1 MSSQPLDPL
10 PDWDPEERPRMPGS
24 PALVKHSPGR
34 RLAYGLVG
42 LLVITTSGLGTGLV
56 SANLQNIQGHLGL
69 TPSEAAWLPAVYV
82 MFNASAN
89 LILFKCRQR
98 FGIRHFAE
106 AGIAAYVLLCVLHLV
121 VADYPTALLLRAV
134 AGFAAAPMSAL
145 GMFYLM
151 QAFPLKHLGRALCL
165 ALGLMQ
171 AMTPLAWVL
180 SPSLASTGDFRE
192 IYRLEL
198 GMALLSLAAMVIVKL
213 PQGIRIRVFEPL
225 DFLSFALMAPAIALV
240 GAVFAQMRYEWWED
254 NPWMAY
260 AIIAAMAMALA
271 AVLIEHHRARPLIMT
286 RWLGTSDAFRFGMGA
301 VGMRFLLSEQ
311 SYTAPGLLRTLGM
324 GPDQL
329 QPLYAVIFA
338 ATIVGA
344 VISALMFGPKRVL
357 AILGISIGLVI
368 AGSYLEHNAT
378 NLTRPHDVYLSQ
390 LMISLATGMFMGPL
404 LLMGITKAL
413 SRGTDHIVTFSVLF
427 SLSQGI
433 GGLAGPAVLGT
444 YQLYREHEYSTVLVD
459 ALDPADPQVAQRIKL
474 YQGAYAKAIVDP
486 ARRDIQAL
494 TLLAQAATREANVRA
509 YNDASLLNSVI
520 AFCFLFWTFASDIF
534 RVLTGGIEKARR
546 LTRRR
551 LSVARYRQSRKLRTT
566 PQ

>member
-1 MSSQPLDPL
+1 MNARPIDPL
-10 PDWDPEERPRMPGS
+10 PNWDPEERPRIPGS
-24 PALVKHSPGR
+24 PAFVKHAPGR

-42 LLVITTSGLGTGLV
+42 LLVIPTSGLGTGLIA
-56 SANLQNIQGHLGL
+56 ANLQNIQGHLGL
-69 TPSEAAWLPAVYV
+69 TPSEAVWLSAVYV

-106 AGIAAYVLLCVLHLV
+106 AGIVAYVVLCVLHLV

-134 AGFAAAPMSAL
+134 AGFAAAPMTTL

-180 SPSLASTGDFRE
+180 SPWLASTGDFRE

-198 GMALLSLAAMVIVKL
+198 GMALLSLAAIVIVKL
-213 PQGIRIRVFEPL
+213 PQGIRVQTFEPL
-225 DFLSFALMAPAIALV
+225 DFLSFAFLAPAIALV

-260 AIIAAMAMALA
+260 AVIAALIMVTVAG
-271 AVLIEHHRARPLIMT
+271 LIEHHRAHPLVMT
-286 RWLGTSDAFRFGMGA
+286 RWLGTGDAFRFGMGA

-311 SYTAPGLLRTLGM
+311 SYTAPGLLRMLGM

-338 ATIVGA
+338 GTIAGA
-344 VISALMFGPKRVL
+344 VASALMFGPKRIV
-357 AILGISIGLVI
+357 AILGVSITLVV
-368 AGSYLEHNAT
+368 AGSYLEHSAT
-378 NLTRPHDVYLSQ
+378 NLTRPQDVYLSQ
-390 LMISLATGMFMGPL
+390 LMISLATGMFIGPL

-413 SRGTDHIVTFSVLF
+413 ARGTDHIVTFSVLF

-433 GGLAGPAVLGT
+433 GGLAGPAVLST
-444 YQLYREHEYSTVLVD
+444 YQLYREHEYSAVLT
-459 ALDPADPQVAQRIKL
+459 AELNPADPQVAQRIKL
-474 YQGAYAKAIVDP
+474 YQGAYAKTIVDP
-486 ARRDIQAL
+486 LRRDIQAQ
-494 TLLAQAATREANVRA
+494 TLLAQVATREANVRA
-509 YNDASLLNSVI
+509 YNDASLLNSLI
-520 AFCFLFWTFASDIF
+520 AFAFLFWTFASDIL
-534 RVLTGGIEKARR
+534 RVLTGGVEKARR

-551 LSVARYRQSRKLRTT
+551 LSVVRYRQARKLRTHL
-566 PQ
+566 Q

>member
-1 MSSQPLDPL
+1 MSHQPLDPL
-10 PDWDPEERPRMPGS
+10 PDWDPEERPRIPGS
-24 PALVKHSPGR
+24 PAFVKHTPGR
-34 RLAYGLVG
+34 RIAYGLVG
-42 LLVITTSGLGTGLV
+42 LLVIPTSGLGTGLV
-56 SANLQNIQGHLGL
+56 AANLQNIQGHLGL
-69 TPSEAAWLPAVYV
+69 TQSEAAWLSAVYV

-89 LILFKCRQR
+89 LVLFKCRQR

-106 AGIAAYVLLCVLHLV
+106 AGIAAYAIICVLHLV

-134 AGFAAAPMSAL
+134 AGFAAAPMTAL

-180 SPSLASTGDFRE
+180 SPWLASTGDFRE

-198 GMALLSLAAMVIVKL
+198 GMALISLAAIVIVKL
-213 PQGIRIRVFEPL
+213 PQGIRIHIFEPL
-225 DFLSFALMAPAIALV
+225 DFLSFALLAPAIALV

-260 AIIAAMAMALA
+260 AVIAALVMATA
-271 AVLIEHHRARPLIMT
+271 AVLIEHHRARPLVMT

-329 QPLYAVIFA
+329 QPLYAVIFF
-338 ATIVGA
+338 ATIAGA
-344 VISALMFGPKRVL
+344 VISALMFGPKRIL
-357 AILGISIGLVI
+357 AILGVSITLVV

-378 NLTRPHDVYLSQ
+378 NLTRPHDVYISQ
-390 LMISLATGMFMGPL
+390 CMISLATGMFIGPL
-404 LLMGITKAL
+404 LLMGFTKAL
-413 SRGTDHIVTFSVLF
+413 ARGVDHIVTFSVLF
-427 SLSQGI
+427 SLSQGM
-433 GGLAGPAVLGT
+433 GGLAGPGILGT
-444 YQLYREHEYSTVLVD
+444 YQLYREHEYSTVITA
-459 ALDPADPQVAQRIKL
+459 ALDPADPQVAQRLKL
-474 YQGAYAKAIVDP
+474 YQSAYAKVIVDP
-486 ARRDIQAL
+486 ARRDIQAQAA
-494 TLLAQAATREANVRA
+494 LAQVATREANVRA
-509 YNDASLLNSVI
+509 YNDASLLNSLI
-520 AFCFLFWTFASDIF
+520 AFGFLFWTFANDIF
-534 RVLTGGIEKARR
+534 RILTGSVERAGR

-551 LSVARYRQSRKLRTT
+551 LSVARYKQARKLRIRS
-566 PQ
+566 Q

>member
-1 MSSQPLDPL
+1 MTVRPLDPL
-10 PDWDPEERPRMPGS
+10 PDWDPEERPRIPGS

-42 LLVITTSGLGTGLV
+42 LLVIPTSGLGTGLV
-56 SANLQNIQGHLGL
+56 AANLQNIQGHLGL
-69 TPSEAAWLPAVYV
+69 TPSEAAWLSAVYV

-106 AGIAAYVLLCVLHLV
+106 AGIAAYAVICVLHLV

-134 AGFAAAPMSAL
+134 AGFAAAPLSAL

-198 GMALLSLAAMVIVKL
+198 GMALLSLAAIVIVKL
-213 PQGIRIRVFEPL
+213 PQGIRIQTFEPL
-225 DFLSFALMAPAIALV
+225 DFLSFALLAPAIALV

-260 AIIAAMAMALA
+260 AVIAAMAMATIA
-271 AVLIEHHRARPLIMT
+271 GLIEHHRAHPLVMT

-311 SYTAPGLLRTLGM
+311 SYMAPGLLRTLGM

-329 QPLYAVIFA
+329 QPLYAVILGG
-338 ATIVGA
+338 TIAGA
-344 VISALMFGPKRVL
+344 VASALMFGPKRIL
-357 AILGISIGLVI
+357 AILGVSITLVV
-368 AGSYLEHNAT
+368 AGSYLEHSAT

-413 SRGTDHIVTFSVLF
+413 ARGADHIVTFSVLF
-427 SLSQGI
+427 SLSQGM

-444 YQLYREHEYSTVLVD
+444 YQLYREHEYSTVLVAD
-459 ALDPADPQVAQRIKL
+459 LNPAAPQVAQRIKL
-474 YQGAYAKAIVDP
+474 YQGVYAKTITDP
-486 ARRDIQAL
+486 ARRDIQAQA
-494 TLLAQAATREANVRA
+494 LLAQVTTREANVRA
-509 YNDASLLNSVI
+509 YNDTSLLNSLI
-520 AFCFLFWTFASDIF
+520 ALGFLLWTFASDIL

-551 LSVARYRQSRKLRTT
+551 LSIARYRQVRKFRIHA
-566 PQ
+566 Q

>member
-1 MSSQPLDPL
+1 MNLQPLDPS
-10 PDWDPEERPRMPGS
+10 PNWDPEERPRIPGS
-24 PALVKHSPGR
+24 PAFVKHSPGR

-42 LLVITTSGLGTGLV
+42 LLIIPTSGLGTGLV
-56 SANLQNIQGHLGL
+56 AANLQNIQGHLGL
-69 TPSEAAWLPAVYV
+69 TQSEAAWLSAVYV

-89 LILFKCRQR
+89 LILYKCRQR

-106 AGIAAYVLLCVLHLV
+106 VGIAAYAVICILHLI

-134 AGFAAAPMSAL
+134 AGFVAAPMSAL

-180 SPSLASTGDFRE
+180 SPWLASTGDFRE

-198 GMALLSLAAMVIVKL
+198 GMALLSLAAIVIVKL
-213 PQGIRIRVFEPL
+213 PQGIRIQTFEPL
-225 DFLSFALMAPAIALV
+225 DFLSFALLAPAIALV

-260 AIIAAMAMALA
+260 AVIAALVMA
-271 AVLIEHHRARPLIMT
+271 AVAVVIEHNRARPLVMI

-329 QPLYAVIFA
+329 QPLYAVIFLG
-338 ATIVGA
+338 TIVGA
-344 VISALMFGPKRVL
+344 ISSALMFGPKRIL
-357 AILGISIGLVI
+357 AILGVSIALVV

-390 LMISLATGMFMGPL
+390 LMISLATGMFMGPI

-413 SRGTDHIVTFSVLF
+413 ARGVDHIITFSVLF

-444 YQLYREHEYSTVLVD
+444 YQLYREHEYSAVIVGQ
-459 ALDPADPQVAQRIKL
+459 LDPADPQVAQRIKL
-474 YQGAYAKAIVDP
+474 YQGAYAKVITDP
-486 ARRDIQAL
+486 LRRDVQAQA
-494 TLLAQAATREANVRA
+494 LLAQAATREANVSA
-509 YNDASLLNSVI
+509 YNDASLLNSLI
-520 AFCFLFWTFASDIF
+520 AFGFLFWTFASDIL
-534 RVLTGGIEKARR
+534 RVLRGGVERAGR

-551 LSVARYRQSRKLRTT
+551 LVSRYRQVRRLRISS
-566 PQ
+566 P

>member
-1 MSSQPLDPL
+1 MNQQPLDPL

-42 LLVITTSGLGTGLV
+42 LLVIPTSGLGTGLV
-56 SANLQNIQGHLGL
+56 AANLQNIQGHLGL
-69 TPSEAAWLPAVYV
+69 TPSEAAWLSAVYV

-89 LILFKCRQR
+89 LVLYKCRQR

-106 AGIAAYVLLCVLHLV
+106 AGIAAYVIICILHLV

-134 AGFAAAPMSAL
+134 AGFAAAPLSAL

-151 QAFPLKHLGRALCL
+151 QAFPRQYLGQALCL

-180 SPSLASTGDFRE
+180 SPALASTGDFRE

-198 GMALLSLAAMVIVKL
+198 GMALLSFAAIVIVKL
-213 PQGIRIRVFEPL
+213 PQGIRIRTFEPL
-225 DFLSFALMAPAIALV
+225 DFLSFALLAPAIALV

-260 AIIAAMAMALA
+260 AVIAALAMAIVA
-271 AVLIEHHRARPLIMT
+271 GLIEHHRAHPLVMT
-286 RWLGTSDAFRFGMGA
+286 RWLGTGDAFRFGMGA
-301 VGMRFLLSEQ
+301 IGMRFLLSEQ

-329 QPLYAVIFA
+329 QPLYAIILVGTIAGA
-338 ATIVGA
+338 A
-344 VISALMFGPKRVL
+344 ISALMFGPKRIL
-357 AILGISIGLVI
+357 AILGVSIALVVV
-368 AGSYLEHNAT
+368 GSYLEHSAT

-413 SRGTDHIVTFSVLF
+413 ARGADHIVTFSVLF

-444 YQLYREHEYSTVLVD
+444 YQLYREHEYSATLI
-459 ALDPADPQVAQRIKL
+459 ATLDPADPQVAQRIKL
-474 YQGAYAKAIVDP
+474 YQGAYAKTIVDP
-486 ARRDIQAL
+486 ARRDIQAQA
-494 TLLAQAATREANVRA
+494 LLAQVATREANVRA
-509 YNDASLLNSVI
+509 YNDASLLNSLI
-520 AFCFLFWTFASDIF
+520 ALGFLFWTFANDIF
-534 RVLTGGIEKARR
+534 RVLIGGVEKAGR
-546 LTRRR
+546 LTHRR
-551 LSVARYRQSRKLRTT
+551 LSVARYRRSRKLRTH